1 MCPVGYAVAGT
12 TREEGPMDEQD
23 GTGQGEID
31 DERIRERAYEISMR
45 EDAGT
50 PEENWQRAEA
60 ELRDAGSSGSSAVG
74 SEPPT
79 AGDQPSEDL
88 PGAASP

>member
-1 MCPVGYAVAGT
+1 VIEMCSAGYAVEGMI
-12 TREEGPMDEQD
+12 REEGPMDEQG
-23 GTGQGEID
+23 GTGRGEVD

-60 ELRDAGSSGSSAVG
+60 ELRDAASAGSSGA
-74 SEPPT
+74 PT
-79 AGDQPSEDL
+79 SGDQPSEDL

>member
-1 MCPVGYAVAGT
+1 
-12 TREEGPMDEQD
+12 MDQQG
-23 GTGQGEID
+23 GTGGGEID

-60 ELRDAGSSGSSAVG
+60 ELRAAGSSGSPGG
-74 SEPPT
+74 SEAPT